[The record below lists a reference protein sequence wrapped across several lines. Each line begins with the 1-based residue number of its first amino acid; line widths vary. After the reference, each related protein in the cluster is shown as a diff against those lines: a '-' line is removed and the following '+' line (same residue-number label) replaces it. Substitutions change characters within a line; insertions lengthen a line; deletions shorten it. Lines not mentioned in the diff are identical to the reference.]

1 MTRRILKQSY
11 HDTNSI
17 SNCIISLDCTKK
29 SYHSCFFL
37 EIKKG
42 NDDLDTCVWW
52 LMSSSPKLFFAEFI
66 FCTNNIKISKTRER
80 IPQGCEM
87 MARKRNMSIH
97 NGPSAAQAIGLPF
110 CQGRQRQNLLFG
122 SSSWAIFSSKKFSN
136 ANYSLSMLRKC

>member
-1 MTRRILKQSY
+1 LHQGRQEESTNNIIMTPTPSVTASYLWIVLKSL
-11 HDTNSI
+11 
-17 SNCIISLDCTKK
+17 IIVV
-29 SYHSCFFL
+29 FFL

-66 FCTNNIKISKTRER
+66 FWTNNIKISKTRER

-122 SSSWAIFSSKKFSN
+122 SSS
-136 ANYSLSMLRKC
+136 